1 MNILEYFGNTNIRN
15 KYIVCVAEE
24 NRIDE
29 INFSFE
35 VTYYVCH
42 NAAWL
47 TDFLSSNFITSIG
60 RCAVAVYG
68 IDFDGNMYRYI
79 NCNRKDQEF
88 KDFLN
93 VEVLT
98 LEDIDFKPVPLNKD
112 NLFK

>member
-24 NRIDE
+24 NKIDE
-29 INFSFE
+29 TNFGFE
-35 VTYYVCH
+35 MTYYVCH

-47 TDFLSSNFITSIG
+47 MDFLSSDFIASIG

-68 IDFDGNMYRYI
+68 IDFDGNMFRYI
-79 NCNRKDQEF
+79 NCRRKDHEF

-93 VEVLT
+93 VEVFS
-98 LEDIDFKPVPLNKD
+98 LENINYEPVLLNEN
-112 NLFK
+112 NLK